1 MSEYQFSSVNKW
13 KMKLVYWKKQFMIP
27 FQYES
32 PSSLLAREEGS
43 NSSVKDTKLKGLGLG
58 GAPGRAPM
66 KVKRPDQMPATLRRI
81 WGYLAT
87 YRVGLISVLIM
98 IVLATGF
105 SLLGPFLVGYTIDN
119 YIVGNQ
125 EGILGILLLMAGVYG
140 LHALVN
146 WLQNIWMITISQ
158 QTVYRM
164 RHDLFRQFHRLPI
177 PFFTKRQQGDLM
189 SRATNDIDNIS
200 SSMNSSFI
208 QICSSSLMLVGII
221 VVMLLLSPILT
232 LLTFCVIPLMFFG
245 MRWISGRTSRLFRV
259 QQRNLGALNGFVEET
274 LSGQKII
281 KSFSQENVVISQFQE
296 RNEKIRLSGYWA
308 QAISGFIPKLMN
320 GLNSLSF
327 ALIVGVG
334 ALLTLWTDAITV
346 GVIIIFAE
354 YARQFTRPLNDL
366 ANQWNTLL
374 SAIAGAER
382 VFQILD
388 EPKENTD
395 EQSASSVE
403 AIDGKVEFDKVCF
416 EYEEGRSTISN
427 ISFTVQPGET
437 VAFVGPT
444 GAGKTT
450 LISLLSRFYEPSSG
464 SILIDGRPISS
475 IKRES
480 LRSNMAFVLQD
491 PYLFEGTIME
501 NIRYGRLDATSDQV
515 IEAAKLANA
524 HSFIMRLK
532 EGYSTTLKLGG
543 AGISQGQKQLIAIA
557 RALIANPSILVLD
570 EATSSIDT
578 VTEIK
583 IQEALER
590 LMNCRTSF
598 VIAHRL
604 NTIRQADK
612 IIVLQDGQLQQQ
624 GSHEQ
629 LLREDGLYR
638 KLVQGQI
645 VLDAK

>member
-1 MSEYQFSSVNKW
+1 
-13 KMKLVYWKKQFMIP
+13 MIP
-27 FQYES
+27 FQYEL
-32 PSSLLAREEGS
+32 PSSLLAREEDHPSGAK
-43 NSSVKDTKLKGLGLG
+43 VTKLKGFGLG
-58 GAPGRAPM
+58 GAPGRAPA
-66 KVKRPDQMPATLRRI
+66 KAKKPDQMVTTLRRI

-87 YRVGLISVLIM
+87 YRVKLIAVIIM
-98 IVLATGF
+98 IVLATAF

-119 YIVGNQ
+119 YIIARQDGLLY
-125 EGILGILLLMAGVYG
+125 ILAIMGGVYG
-140 LHALVN
+140 LQALVN
-146 WLQNIWMITISQ
+146 WLQNIWMIEISQ

-164 RHDLFRQFHRLPI
+164 RLDLFHQFHRLPI
-177 PFFTKRQQGDLM
+177 PFFAKRQQGDLM

-208 QICSSSLMLVGII
+208 QICSSTLMLVGITI
-221 VVMLLLSPILT
+221 VMLFLSPVLT
-232 LLTFCVIPLMFFG
+232 LLTFCVIPLMIYG

-308 QAISGFIPKLMN
+308 QVISGFIPKLMN

-334 ALLTLWTDAITV
+334 ALLTLWIDTITV
-346 GVIIIFAE
+346 GIIIIFAE

-388 EPKENTD
+388 ESKENID
-395 EQSASSVE
+395 EQSASVIDE
-403 AIDGKVEFDKVCF
+403 IDGKVTFDKVSF
-416 EYEEGRSTISN
+416 EYETGRNTISN

-464 SILIDGRPISS
+464 GILIDGRPIAS

-480 LRSNMAFVLQD
+480 LRAHMAFVLQD
-491 PYLFEGTIME
+491 PYLFEGTILD
-501 NIRYGRLDATSDQV
+501 NIRYGRLDASSAQV

-524 HSFIMRLK
+524 DSFIMRLK
-532 EGYSTTLKLGG
+532 DGYETKLKLGG

-590 LMNCRTSF
+590 LMKGRTSF

-612 IIVLQDGQLQQQ
+612 IIVLQEGQLQQQ
-624 GSHEQ
+624 GSHEE

-645 VLDAK
+645 ILEA

>member
-1 MSEYQFSSVNKW
+1 MSEKYNNSINNLGSRLKKI
-13 KMKLVYWKKQFMIP
+13 KMLLWIP

-32 PSSLLAREEGS
+32 TTSLLAREEGAAS
-43 NSSVKDTKLKGLGLG
+43 TSTTKIKGMGLG
-58 GAPGRAPM
+58 GAPGRAPV
-66 KVKRPDQMPATLRRI
+66 KVKRPDEMLGTLRRI
-81 WGYLAT
+81 WGYLAS
-87 YRVGLISVLIM
+87 YRSKLIAVLIM
-98 IVLATGF
+98 IILSTAF
-105 SLLGPFLVGYTIDN
+105 SLLGPYLIGYSIDHYMVDN
-119 YIVGNQ
+119 EDG
-125 EGILGILLLMAGVYG
+125 LLYMLIIMGCVYG
-140 LHALVN
+140 MQSLVT
-146 WLQNIWMITISQ
+146 WLQNIWMITVSQ
-158 QTVYRM
+158 ETVYRM
-164 RHDLFRQFHRLPI
+164 RMDLFHKFHRLPI

-189 SRATNDIDNIS
+189 SRATNDIENIS

-208 QICSSSLMLVGII
+208 QICSSTLMLVGII
-221 VVMLLLSPILT
+221 IVMLTLSPLLT
-232 LLTFCVIPLMFFG
+232 LLTFSVIPLMFLG
-245 MRWISGRTSRLFRV
+245 MRWISSRTGRLFRV

-281 KSFSQENVVISQFQE
+281 KSFSQEKVVVAQFQE

-308 QAISGFIPKLMN
+308 QVISGFIPKLMN

-334 ALLTLWTDAITV
+334 ALLIVWTDSITV
-346 GVIIIFAE
+346 GIIIIFAE

-388 EPKENTD
+388 ESAENED
-395 EQSASSVE
+395 EQTALPLDYVE
-403 AIDGKVEFDKVCF
+403 GRVEFNNVSF
-416 EYEEGRSTISN
+416 EYEAGRNTIDN
-427 ISFTVQPGET
+427 VNFTVTPGET

-450 LISLLSRFYEPSSG
+450 LISLLSRFYEPTSG
-464 SILIDGRPISS
+464 MILIDGNPIVNVQ
-475 IKRES
+475 RES
-480 LRSNMAFVLQD
+480 LRSHMAFVLQE

-501 NIRYGRLDATSDQV
+501 NIRYGQLEATVDEV

-532 EGYSTTLKLGG
+532 DGYSTKLKLGG

-557 RALIANPSILVLD
+557 RALIANPAILVLD

-590 LMNCRTSF
+590 LMKGRTSF

-612 IIVLQDGQLQQQ
+612 IIVLQDGRVMEQ
-624 GSHEQ
+624 GSHDK
-629 LLREDGLYR
+629 LLQEGGLYR
-638 KLVQGQI
+638 QLVQGQI
-645 VLDAK
+645 ILEA